1 VLGVFDRLMTVAES
15 RFFRSGIV
23 KGLSSGPL
31 SERVVGIRKL
41 HNPKNKESYK
51 KQRAIELIVSL
62 IFTPI
67 WRHLWCAFPVAWL
80 NIAADLTNI
89 EVDRI
94 STNTIREIF
103 LARRALSKR
112 RRDTSLVL
120 YQLCVDGMSIMTD
133 QMD

>member
-80 NIAADLTNI
+80 NIAVCQ
-89 EVDRI
+89 VDRI